1 MHGKQLYIFIFALE
15 LYLNVYLD
23 RKIDRSIDYEMY
35 SYSNLNLQRSKV
47 KMSLFPVT

>member
-15 LYLNVYLD
+15 LYLSVYLD
-23 RKIDRSIDYEMY
+23 RKIDRSIDYEM
-35 SYSNLNLQRSKV
+35 YSNLNLQRSKV